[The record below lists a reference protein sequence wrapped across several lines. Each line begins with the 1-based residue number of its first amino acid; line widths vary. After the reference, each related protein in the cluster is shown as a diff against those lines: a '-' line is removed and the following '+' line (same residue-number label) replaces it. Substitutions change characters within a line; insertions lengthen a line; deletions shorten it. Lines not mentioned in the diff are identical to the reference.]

1 MGLTIFYI
9 VLIALVLSLLTGL
22 LQKVRHGLTFWKS
35 FLKSFFAY
43 LALTAMAFKLFFS

>member
-1 MGLTIFYI
+1 MGITILYI
-9 VLIALVLSLLTGL
+9 VLIALVLSILTAL
-22 LQKVRHGLTFWKS
+22 LQKVRNGLTFWKE